1 MSNKVDWK
9 QKYMEIRSK
18 YMNALDTAFRL
29 GVQEGQRIAE
39 LENMQMQLQQAQ
51 EQAAAAAQA
60 AAQSQMGGMPGEEM
74 PPQDGG
80 MPGEEMPPEEGG
92 MPGQEMPPEEGG
104 DELGQSID
112 ELEQYVKNESKNIDF
127 AKLMKKMHTMTKSE
141 PSNISE
147 KQSKVK
153 DILSKWEK
161 QTK

>member
-18 YMNALDTAFRL
+18 YMNAIDTAFRL

-39 LENMQMQLQQAQ
+39 MENMQMQLQQAQ
-51 EQAAAAAQA
+51 QQAAAAAQA
-60 AAQSQMGGMPGEEM
+60 AAAQSMP
-74 PPQDGG
+74 GG

-92 MPGQEMPPEEGG
+92 MPGEEMPPEEGGMPGEEMPPEEG

-112 ELEQYVKNESKNIDF
+112 ELEQYVKSEPKKIYY
-127 AKLMKKMHTMTKSE
+127 AYLMKKTHVMTKRESE
-141 PSNISE
+141 NISK
-147 KQSKVK
+147 KQSKVA